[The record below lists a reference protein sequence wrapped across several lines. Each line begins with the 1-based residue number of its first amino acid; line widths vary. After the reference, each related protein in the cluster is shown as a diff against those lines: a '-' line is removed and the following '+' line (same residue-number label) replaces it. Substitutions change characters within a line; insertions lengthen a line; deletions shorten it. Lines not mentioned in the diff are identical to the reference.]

1 MQTKA
6 NEGFTMVGGAATARS
21 GAAAPVPAALPAALT
36 VALTGAL
43 TGALTVVLGCCAL
56 ALGRAAFL
64 EGARLWAH
72 RDDPRFDDLV
82 LAGALGVLAVASGWL
97 LLGIV
102 LTLST
107 RALRCSHTLAG
118 RMARAIT
125 PSLVRSLL
133 GGACGAAVLVAP
145 STVPG
150 ALAVPAE
157 TGRHQT
163 QECPRRSCSDVLE
176 GLPVPDRPWSAREA
190 PPTIRS
196 QPERVRVR
204 AGDSLWAIAAA
215 HLPAPELTTQ
225 HSGAERVPDRNP
237 AHRLPPPR
245 HAEIAAA
252 WPRWFDVNRA
262 RIGDDPDLISPGTR
276 LVVPRRFR

>member
-1 MQTKA
+1 
-6 NEGFTMVGGAATARS
+6 MVGRAAMARS
-21 GAAAPVPAALPAALT
+21 SAAAAVTSALT
-36 VALTGAL
+36 VALT
-43 TGALTVVLGCCAL
+43 VVLACCAL
-56 ALGRAAFL
+56 ALGQAAFL
-64 EGARLWAH
+64 EATGLWAH
-72 RDDPRFDDLV
+72 RDDLRFDDLV
-82 LAGALGVLAVASGWL
+82 LAGALGVLALASGWL
-97 LLGIV
+97 LLGVV

-118 RMARAIT
+118 RLARAIT

-145 STVPG
+145 TTVTA

-157 TGRHQT
+157 TGQPQT
-163 QECPRRSCSDVLE
+163 QECPRRSCADALG

-190 PPTIRS
+190 PRTIRS

-204 AGDSLWAIAAA
+204 PGDSLWAIAAA
-215 HLPAPELTTQ
+215 HLPAPELTTR
-225 HSGAERVPDRNP
+225 HNDGELVPDRLP
-237 AHRLPPPR
+237 AHRLPQPS

-252 WPRWFDVNRA
+252 WPRWFDLNRA

>member
-1 MQTKA
+1 
-6 NEGFTMVGGAATARS
+6 MVDGAAMARS
-21 GAAAPVPAALPAALT
+21 GAAAP
-36 VALTGAL
+36 GAL
-43 TGALTVVLGCCAL
+43 TGALTLVLGCCAL

-64 EGARLWAH
+64 EATRLWAH
-72 RDDPRFDDLV
+72 RDDLRFDDLV
-82 LAGALGVLAVASGWL
+82 LTGALGVLAAASGWL

-118 RMARAIT
+118 RLARAIT

-145 STVPG
+145 TTVPG

-157 TGRHQT
+157 TDRPQT
-163 QECPRRSCSDVLE
+163 QECPRRSCAEVLG
-176 GLPVPDRPWSAREA
+176 GLPVPDRPWSTRPA

-204 AGDSLWAIAAA
+204 PGDSLWAIAAA

-225 HSGAERVPDRNP
+225 RPGAWPVPDRPP
-237 AHRLPPPR
+237 AHRLPPPS

>member
-1 MQTKA
+1 
-6 NEGFTMVGGAATARS
+6 MVGGAAMARS
-21 GAAAPVPAALPAALT
+21 GATAPVPAALT
-36 VALTGAL
+36 VAL

-64 EGARLWAH
+64 EAAGLWAH
-72 RDDPRFDDLV
+72 RDDLRFDDLV

-97 LLGIV
+97 LLGIM

-145 STVPG
+145 TTAPG

-157 TGRHQT
+157 TGRPQT
-163 QECPRRSCSDVLE
+163 QECPRRSCSDVLG

-190 PPTIRS
+190 PPTIRA

-204 AGDSLWAIAAA
+204 PGDSLWAIAAA
-215 HLPAPELTTQ
+215 HLPTPALTTR
-225 HSGAERVPDRNP
+225 HNGAERVPDRLP
-237 AHRLPPPR
+237 AHRLPPPSQ
-245 HAEIAAA
+245 AEIAAA